1 MKIIQLIFFIS
12 FISLSMLFSGDSAYP
27 LENGKRTMGIIQP
40 RISGI
45 KNNMELSTHPILF
58 VIKPNVKLKIFH
70 GEIKN
75 VGIASRYSFDYP
87 THFLR
92 LIQHRGYFAFISEDP
107 DIGDIQHFL
116 VLQGEFLATK
126 KLSNYSLSRKL
137 GMSLCPGCEMDMRH
151 LIDYDLIYP
160 RMALY
165 HYGMGANMGA
175 DLDYV
180 HSEKINIKVDVDIL
194 LLPEEQAFFEH
205 KLLFHYNLSEKYTI
219 SVGYKFSYGH
229 YPFNKKGEYWWNM
242 FPLIDLSWQWTK

>member
-1 MKIIQLIFFIS
+1 MKNIPLIFFIS
-12 FISLSMLFSGDSAYP
+12 FISISMLFSDDSAYP
-27 LENGKRTMGIIQP
+27 LENGKRTMGIFQP
-40 RISGI
+40 RIYGL

-58 VIKPNVKLKIFH
+58 LVKPNVKLKIFH
-70 GEIKN
+70 GEKKGI
-75 VGIASRYSFDYP
+75 GIASRYSLDYP

-126 KLSNYSLSRKL
+126 KLSNYSLSGKL
-137 GMSLCPGCEMDMRH
+137 GISLCPGCEMDMRH

-165 HYGMGANMGA
+165 HYGMGTNMGA

-194 LLPEEQAFFEH
+194 LLPEEQPFFEH
-205 KLLFHYNLSEKYTI
+205 KLLFHYK
-219 SVGYKFSYGH
+219 
-229 YPFNKKGEYWWNM
+229 
-242 FPLIDLSWQWTK
+242 